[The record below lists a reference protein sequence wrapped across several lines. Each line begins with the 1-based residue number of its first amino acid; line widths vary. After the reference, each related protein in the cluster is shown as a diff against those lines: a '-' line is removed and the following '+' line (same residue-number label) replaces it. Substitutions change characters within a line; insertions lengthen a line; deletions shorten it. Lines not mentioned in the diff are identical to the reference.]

1 MKREEAKQLLS
12 VIQAY
17 AEGNAIEY
25 RECSEDF
32 WEEIIEPDFTSP
44 AECYRIK
51 PEKKYRPF
59 ADTGEFLQT
68 FVNKYFSAVPNEKY
82 IMSIWLRVKK
92 DIEHHVLITSYDS
105 NTVFIRGR
113 SHTMLELF
121 TDFEFLDGTT
131 CGMEVKE

>member
-1 MKREEAKQLLS
+1 MKREEAKELLS
-12 VIQAY
+12 IIQAF
-17 AEGNAIEY
+17 AEGKNIQVY
-25 RECSEDF
+25 DDSIGWRDSEDPSF
-32 WEEIIEPDFTSP
+32 CCK
-44 AECYRIK
+44 AEYYRVK

-82 IMSIWLRVKK
+82 IMCIWLRVKK

>member
-1 MKREEAKQLLS
+1 MTQERAKEMLPY
-12 VIQAY
+12 IQAL
-17 AEGNAIEY
+17 AEGKTIQVY
-25 RECSEDF
+25 DECVGWFDKKD
-32 WEEIIEPDFTSP
+32 PDFCMK
-44 AECYRIK
+44 AEYYRIK

-82 IMSIWLRVKK
+82 VMSIWLRVKK

-105 NTVFIRGR
+105 NTVFTRGR

>member
-1 MKREEAKQLLS
+1 MTQEKAKEMLPF
-12 VIQAY
+12 IQAL
-17 AEGNAIEY
+17 AEGKTIPVY
-25 RECSEDF
+25 DDWVGWF
-32 WEEIIEPDFTSP
+32 DKKDPDFCMKS
-44 AECYRIK
+44 EYYRIK

-59 ADTGEFLQT
+59 ADTGEFLQA

-82 IMSIWLRVKK
+82 VMSIWLRVKK

-105 NTVFIRGR
+105 NTVFTRGR